1 MIIPQRFWAK
11 TAGASTLVLVALA
24 GGAMVAEGQEKPKRP
39 KVSLRSSPPMSFT
52 PATITFTAELKDGDN
67 DFEEFYCAS
76 VEWDWADGTRSE
88 SNDDCEPYERGKSEI
103 RRRYTIQHKYNIDGI
118 YDVQFRLKQRDK
130 VVAVARTK
138 VTVRPGR

>member
-1 MIIPQRFWAK
+1 MLCA
-11 TAGASTLVLVALA
+11 ALA
-24 GGAMVAEGQEKPKRP
+24 PGLSAQDKAKRAERP
-39 KVSLRSSPPMSFT
+39 KLSLRSSPVMSFT

-67 DFEEFYCAS
+67 DYEEYYCAA

-88 SNDDCEPYERGKSEI
+88 SSDDCEPYEAGKSEI
-103 RRRYTIQHKYNIDGI
+103 RRRFTIQHKYNIDGV

-130 VVAVARTK
+130 VVVAARTK